1 MSLLSILRIGQSGT
15 TVSQTAVRVAGD
27 NVANASTPGYRRRE
41 LAIQST
47 PGYRSGGLMLGAGA
61 RVDDQIRLAND
72 VMSARLRL
80 AGSDAAAADV
90 RSEILQRANNVLGEV
105 GQEGLTSALDKLLT
119 SFDSLAATPHDLTVR
134 NDVLAAAEDFVYQVN
149 TTATEVGRIAADVNS
164 EIAVEIQQLGA
175 MLSELEQLDDRL
187 PLKDASDLD
196 RRDVLLQEIS
206 EIADTNV
213 VFDPNG
219 RPTIYLSSVGTAI
232 FSDGVA
238 SNVGTTIAAGG
249 TRRVT
254 VQTSAGTVDVTS
266 NIGGKIGGLV
276 QARDVDVAG
285 FGTDLDNAVFEIA
298 NAINAIH
305 SAGFGLDAVGGRN
318 LFTVG
323 ATAPGT
329 AQLIT
334 VDPAITGQPNRL
346 AAATDPLLVPGDNR
360 NALQLAQL
368 RETPLA
374 SGYRAQDS
382 LNNVISTFGLTV
394 YRADRATE
402 SLRDTKDRLAIMH
415 DQLVGVSI
423 DEEMTKLMQY
433 QQTYAAAASVVRTAD
448 ELLSELI
455 SLKR

>member
-15 TVSQTAVRVAGD
+15 TVSQAAVRVAGD
-27 NVANASTPGYRRRE
+27 NVANASTPGFRRRE

-47 PGYRSGGLMLGAGA
+47 PGYRSHGLMVGAGA

-80 AGSDAAAADV
+80 AGSDSAAADV

-164 EIAVEIQQLGA
+164 EIAVEIQRLGA

-187 PLKDASDLD
+187 PLRDASDLD

-213 VFDPNG
+213 VFDATG
-219 RPTIYLSSVGTAI
+219 RPTIYLSGVGTAI

-266 NIGGKIGGLV
+266 NMGGRIGGLV

-285 FGTDLDNAVFEIA
+285 FGSDLDSAVFEIA

-334 VDPAITGQPNRL
+334 VDPAITGQPDRL

-455 SLKR
+455 SMKR